1 MPSDPSSPSKSPFLA
16 AIGISLAIAAGSII
30 STLDMA
36 TVEDVTTGRILTRP
50 LAEAQQRH
58 TLAIGTLE
66 NTVGAITRD
75 IDFVASRVSATVHRS
90 EEAASDRFAQL
101 DAEIAELKDKIAG
114 IQHARLA
121 PVRVSEPQRDAS
133 GDVSGLRSSLNDLS
147 LAHNGAV
154 AAITRRLDR
163 IEVKVGLTTDV
174 VSSVSDASAHRNARG
189 KPAKKQAVP
198 GEADTAQ
205 SIARPERGHIF
216 NLKPISQQGT
226 PLRLSKLP
234 G

>member
-1 MPSDPSSPSKSPFLA
+1 MPSDPSSPSKSPLLA
-16 AIGISLAIAAGSII
+16 AVGISLAIAAGSII

-36 TVEDVTTGRILTRP
+36 TVEDVATGRILTRP

-58 TLAIGTLE
+58 TLAIATLE

-75 IDFVASRVSATVHRS
+75 IDFVAGRVSATVHRN
-90 EEAASDRFAQL
+90 EEAASDRFAEL
-101 DAEIAELKDKIAG
+101 DAEIAALKDTIAG

-121 PVRVSEPQRDAS
+121 PVRVSEPQRDVS
-133 GDVSGLRSSLNDLS
+133 GDVTGLRSSLNDLS
-147 LAHNGAV
+147 LAHSGAV

-174 VSSVSDASAHRNARG
+174 VSSVSEASAQKNARG
-189 KPAKKQAVP
+189 KPVKKQAVP
-198 GEADTAQ
+198 GEADAAR
-205 SIARPERGHIF
+205 SVARPESGHIF
-216 NLKPISQQGT
+216 NLKPIRQQGT

>member
-101 DAEIAELKDKIAG
+101 DAEIAALKDKIAG

-121 PVRVSEPQRDAS
+121 PVRVSEPQRD
-133 GDVSGLRSSLNDLS
+133 V
-147 LAHNGAV
+147 
-154 AAITRRLDR
+154 T
-163 IEVKVGLTTDV
+163 
-174 VSSVSDASAHRNARG
+174 
-189 KPAKKQAVP
+189 
-198 GEADTAQ
+198 
-205 SIARPERGHIF
+205 
-216 NLKPISQQGT
+216 
-226 PLRLSKLP
+226 
-234 G
+234 

>member
-30 STLDMA
+30 STLDTA
-36 TVEDVTTGRILTRP
+36 TVEDVATGRILTRP

-58 TLAIGTLE
+58 TLAIATLE

-75 IDFVASRVSATVHRS
+75 IDFVASRVSATVRRS

-101 DAEIAELKDKIAG
+101 DAEIAALKDKIAG

-121 PVRVSEPQRDAS
+121 PVREPPRDVG
-133 GDVSGLRSSLNDLS
+133 GDVTGLRSSLNDLS
-147 LAHNGAV
+147 LAHSGAV

-174 VSSVSDASAHRNARG
+174 VSLVSDASAQRNARG

-198 GEADTAQ
+198 SEADAAQ
-205 SIARPERGHIF
+205 SVARPERGHIF

-226 PLRLSKLP
+226 LIRLSKLP